1 MIGVSDACPAALP
14 TFPYRPLANSRP
26 DYQDSP

>member
-26 DYQDSP
+26 D